1 MNAVARGAVVAYD
14 AARDREDIA
23 VAEQRIL
30 VVDDHTAIRAL
41 LKSVLEEDGFTV
53 KEAQTGRQTL
63 AAIEQYSPHLVLMDV
78 RLPDMTGIDVLQ
90 QLKVGGKRANVILMT
105 AFGTSNLVI
114 RGTELGAIDYV
125 PKPFSDLEKLVAL
138 VRRHL
143 SYDTAPQ
150 DAEGIHQV
158 LERDPKNKII
168 GDSPRM
174 LEVYKMIGKIAPSDV
189 TVLITGETG
198 TGKGLVA
205 HAIHQSS
212 RRRLGPNVQVACA
225 ALPETLLESELFG
238 HEKGAFT
245 SAVTMRKGRFE
256 MADKGTIF
264 LDEIGE
270 MTLSTQKKLL
280 RVLQDKTIERL
291 GSGVEKPVD
300 VRVVAATNRRLE
312 DDIESGRFREDLYYR
327 LNVIAIHMPALRDR
341 MEDLPLLVQHFLDK
355 HRPSAAAAEPSRISQ
370 QALDLLTEHHWPGN
384 VRELENVIQRAVTL
398 SAGRMITPD
407 DLRLTA
413 STDTVRDAPRT
424 SSKQRTLPESLAMLE
439 RQMIDEALDLAKG
452 NRDGAANLL
461 GITPAYLDQKIQQY
475 GIESKRADS
484 EREPD

>member
-1 MNAVARGAVVAYD
+1 
-14 AARDREDIA
+14 
-23 VAEQRIL
+23 
-30 VVDDHTAIRAL
+30 
-41 LKSVLEEDGFTV
+41 
-53 KEAQTGRQTL
+53 
-63 AAIEQYSPHLVLMDV
+63 
-78 RLPDMTGIDVLQ
+78 
-90 QLKVGGKRANVILMT
+90 
-105 AFGTSNLVI
+105 
-114 RGTELGAIDYV
+114 
-125 PKPFSDLEKLVAL
+125 
-138 VRRHL
+138 
-143 SYDTAPQ
+143 
-150 DAEGIHQV
+150 V

-205 HAIHQSS
+205 NAIHQSS

-312 DDIESGRFREDLYYR
+312 DDIETGRFREDLYYR
-327 LNVIAIHMPALRDR
+327 LNVIAIHMPAMRDR
-341 MEDLPLLVQHFLDK
+341 MEVLPLLVQHFLDK
-355 HRPSAAAAEPSRISQ
+355 HRPSSAAEPSRTSQ
-370 QALDLLTEHHWPGN
+370 QAPDLLTELHWPGN

-398 SAGRMITPD
+398 SAGRMIAPEHLQLVRT
-407 DLRLTA
+407 
-413 STDTVRDAPRT
+413 TDTSRETVRQAG
-424 SSKQRTLPESLAMLE
+424 KQRTLPESLAMLE
-439 RQMIDEALDLAKG
+439 RQMIDEALDLARG
-452 NRDGAANLL
+452 NRDEAANLL
-461 GITPAYLDQKIQQY
+461 GIAPGYLQQKIEQY
-475 GIESKRADS
+475 GIASQRP